1 MPGQLQKRTKS
12 LSARLFKVAGK
23 LKDDVSAKDVHRL
36 RTTIRR
42 IESLVNYAHPKLG
55 RKQEKKLDL
64 LKDLRK
70 RGGKV
75 RDLDIQMGLL
85 GAIGNGSTR
94 NDRQTLTE
102 ILKRKRAKQARR
114 LASAVAKLDVSKLV
128 SQLDKIAE
136 KAAETPAGQSAGAPL
151 EQARCELVAL
161 AAEPAF
167 QRKLEPAQMH
177 EARIKLKLI
186 RYLAESASKSPEQ
199 QRFVADMK
207 SVQDAL
213 GEWHDWEMLQGT
225 AESQFGHRMNCALLM
240 EIKSLYAVKHS
251 AAISA
256 LTNFLSRFSVPHGR
270 KQPASS
276 RAARPAM
283 LRA

>member
-1 MPGQLQKRTKS
+1 MKS
-12 LSARLFKVAGK
+12 
-23 LKDDVSAKDVHRL
+23 HR
-36 RTTIRR
+36 
-42 IESLVNYAHPKLG
+42 
-55 RKQEKKLDL
+55 
-64 LKDLRK
+64 
-70 RGGKV
+70 
-75 RDLDIQMGLL
+75 
-85 GAIGNGSTR
+85 
-94 NDRQTLTE
+94 
-102 ILKRKRAKQARR
+102 
-114 LASAVAKLDVSKLV
+114 
-128 SQLDKIAE
+128 
-136 KAAETPAGQSAGAPL
+136 
-151 EQARCELVAL
+151 ELVAL

-177 EARIKLKLI
+177 EGRIKLKLI

-213 GEWHDWEMLQGT
+213 GEWHDWEMLQET

-256 LTNFLSRFSVPHGR
+256 LTNFLARFSVPHGR

-276 RAARPAM
+276 HAARPAM

>member
-1 MPGQLQKRTKS
+1 M
-12 LSARLFKVAGK
+12 
-23 LKDDVSAKDVHRL
+23 SAKDVHRL

-55 RKQEKKLDL
+55 RKQEKKLDI

-102 ILKRKRAKQARR
+102 ILKRKRTKQARR
-114 LASAVAKLDVSKLV
+114 LATAITKLDASKLV

-136 KAAETPAGQSAGAPL
+136 KAAETAAGQSADAPL

-251 AAISA
+251 TAISA
-256 LTNFLSRFSVPHGR
+256 LTSFLSRFSVPHGK
-270 KQPASS
+270 KQPASAH
-276 RAARPAM
+276 AARPAM